1 MSRVASPPVE
11 AVILA
16 RHAESE
22 FSVLGL
28 VSGDPAVAGGGLTPA
43 GREQARELG
52 RALAAEP
59 IDLAV
64 TSEFLRARETAS
76 IALEGRDVPRLVLPE
91 LNDIRFG
98 RYEGGLLTDYREW
111 ARRAGPSDD
120 CPGGGESRADAA
132 SRFALGFRAILAR
145 PERLALVVCHGLPV
159 RYAAN
164 AAVGRDPSSTI
175 DPVEY
180 AEAYRLSAEE
190 LDEAADRLEH
200 WAAAPF
206 FV

>member
-1 MSRVASPPVE
+1 VE
-11 AVILA
+11 AVILV

-22 FSVLGL
+22 FSVRGL
-28 VSGDPAVAGGGLTPA
+28 VCGDPLVDGGGLTRE

-52 RALAAEP
+52 RALAAEL

-76 IALEGRDVPRLVLPE
+76 IALEGRDVPTLVLPE

-98 RYEGGLLTDYREW
+98 RYEGGLLSDYREW

-132 SRFALGFRAILAR
+132 ARFARGYRIVLAR
-145 PERLALVVCHGLPV
+145 PERIALVVCHGLPV

-164 AAVGRDPSSTI
+164 AAFGRDPSSTV

-180 AEAYRLSAEE
+180 AEVYRLSAQE
-190 LDEAADRLEH
+190 LDGAADRLER

>member
-1 MSRVASPPVE
+1 MDASVPHVE

-16 RHAESE
+16 RHGESE
-22 FSVLGL
+22 FSARGL
-28 VSGDPAVAGGGLTPA
+28 VSGDPAIAGAGLTAA

-52 RALAAEP
+52 RTLAAEP

-64 TSEFLRARETAS
+64 TSEFLRARETAA
-76 IALEGRDVPRLVLPE
+76 IALAGRDVPTLVLPE

-98 RYEGGLLTDYREW
+98 RYEGGLLSEYREW
-111 ARRAGPSDD
+111 ARAAGPSDD
-120 CPGGGESRADAA
+120 CPGGGESRASAA
-132 SRFALGFRAILAR
+132 ARFAKGYRAILAR

-164 AAVGRDPSSTI
+164 AASGRDPSSTI

-180 AEAYRLSAEE
+180 AEAYRLGAGE
-190 LDEAADRLEH
+190 LEAAADRLER